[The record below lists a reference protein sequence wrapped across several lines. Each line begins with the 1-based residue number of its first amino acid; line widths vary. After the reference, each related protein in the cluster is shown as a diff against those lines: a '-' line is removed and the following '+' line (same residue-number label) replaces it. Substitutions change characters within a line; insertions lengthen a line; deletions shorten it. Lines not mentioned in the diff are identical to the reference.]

1 MINVITRLKQLNK
14 KQLQKI
20 CVILNKKYKKNDT
33 KKDIILLLCTPFRT
47 KYKMEL
53 EQPRIPV
60 IYTNFH
66 HGRGHMGMGV
76 VPTKEN
82 PGTWGYCTNGY
93 TFSHEPLGQG
103 ADGWV
108 YKATKDG
115 KTYAIKVVNLSSTI
129 TQNDVRITRVEANRN
144 FINEI
149 ELGGLAGEKLLAP
162 RIYDAWIC
170 KYGMG
175 IPTSLPI
182 NSKPGDQSIL
192 SYNKCTDKYPPFDP
206 FGINCR
212 HVDAGFVVM
221 ELMQTTFRDYLE
233 TLRHERKWVEMA
245 HLLHRTLGILHAS
258 IWSLG
263 IYAYDAHLGNWL
275 INSKGKLFMSDFGRT
290 LRISEYFEADISP
303 IAVGRKVVLF
313 SDVDHKYERGLS
325 GKVGIV
331 TAVDKSVK
339 MVKLLNDS
347 KERDVQ
353 CPATNI
359 FPYDL
364 MGDTV
369 FKLYSSIIKSSICG
383 SYRSDFM
390 NDDPFTLL
398 CHIFQDTRSMLAL
411 SGGDSEIKY
420 LNRLNFIFHHWQVG
434 WTSSR
439 AYKIMRADRGL
450 GGEDIS
456 DSDKE
461 DISDITNWG
470 KYVKTVFNIHDHK
483 KK

>member
-47 KYKMEL
+47 KYKME
-53 EQPRIPV
+53 QSRISV

-66 HGRGHMGMGV
+66 HGRGHVGVGV

-93 TFSHEPLGQG
+93 TFSSEPFGKG

-108 YKATKDG
+108 YQATKDG

-129 TQNDVRITRVEANRN
+129 TEKDVQITRVEANRN

-149 ELGGLAGEKLLAP
+149 ELGRLAGTKRLAP

-170 KYGMG
+170 KYGIG
-175 IPTSLPI
+175 SLTSLPI
-182 NSKPGDQSIL
+182 NSKPGEQSIL
-192 SYNKCTDKYPPFDP
+192 SYNKCTDEYPPFDP
-206 FGINCR
+206 FGTNCKN
-212 HVDAGFVVM
+212 VDAGFVVM
-221 ELMQTTFRDYLE
+221 KRMKTTFEDYLE
-233 TLRHERKWVEMA
+233 TLRSTRKWVEMA
-245 HLLHRTLGILHAS
+245 HLLQRTLGILHAS

-275 INSKGKLFMSDFGRT
+275 INSKGELFMSDFGRT
-290 LRISEYFEADISP
+290 LRISEYFKADIAK

-313 SDVDHKYERGLS
+313 SDVDHQYESGLS

-331 TAVDKSVK
+331 VAVTADKSVK
-339 MVKLLNDS
+339 MVKRLNDK
-347 KERDVQ
+347 KERVVQ

-359 FPYDL
+359 FPFDL

-383 SYRSDFM
+383 SYSSDFM
-390 NDDPFTLL
+390 NDDDPFTLL
-398 CHIFQDTRSMLAL
+398 CHIFQDTGSMLAL
-411 SGGDSEIKY
+411 SGGDEIKY
-420 LNRLNFIFHHWQVG
+420 LNRLNFIFRHWQVG

-439 AYKIMRADRGL
+439 AYEIMRADRGRD
-450 GGEDIS
+450 GEDIS

-461 DISDITNWG
+461 DISDITNWK
-470 KYVKTVFNIHDHK
+470 KYVKTFFNIHDHK